1 MYILCRNRERKCA
14 AACEYI
20 YFYVE
25 DYVAASRNIS
35 MFFKERAAASENILT
50 TASEIY
56 SKKKCA
62 TASERYGG
70 LYMTYILIHFF
81 YNTTVASQVMPPLIF
96 ITVDSQVM
104 PPVMLVIVY
113 SAVMPPVMSIT
124 VDSLVMPLVIS
135 ITVNSQVMT
144 PVTPVTVDLLFMP
157 LIMSITDDSKVTPL
171 ASYVDSQTVN
181 RTSWLI

>member
-35 MFFKERAAASENILT
+35 MLFKERAATSENILT

-81 YNTTVASQVMPPLIF
+81 LQYNGRFASYAA
-96 ITVDSQVM
+96 S
-104 PPVMLVIVY
+104 Y
-113 SAVMPPVMSIT
+113 AC
-124 VDSLVMPLVIS
+124 
-135 ITVNSQVMT
+135 NC
-144 PVTPVTVDLLFMP
+144 LFG
-157 LIMSITDDSKVTPL
+157 SYA
-171 ASYVDSQTVN
+171 ASYVHNCRFASYAASYIDN
-181 RTSWLI
+181 C